1 MMVQRL
7 QTSFAQTGL
16 KGLVV
21 FLSGASA
28 LTYEIVW
35 QREMFHIFGASA
47 PATAAI
53 LTAIFLGIAFGS
65 WMSSLFVDRVKRSVL
80 LLAAL
85 EGMIAAWGL
94 LVPSAMS
101 VSETC
106 YVLSAH
112 AFGEASALLTF
123 VRFTFAIVT
132 LLPSTLCMGASIP
145 VMVRAL
151 GDGQT
156 SSVAWIYGLNI
167 LGAVVGALATGL
179 IFIRTFGQAESAFVA
194 VGLNLAVVVLL
205 LILAPRAEETR
216 IDEPAS
222 EDETVSSY
230 PWLSTMYFAAGFVA
244 LGLEIVWLRFLG
256 IVNSNSTVTFS
267 LTLAF
272 YLGGMGVG
280 SLFLYRI
287 LRRYLAPY
295 TIFAV
300 ANGGVAIASLATYP
314 VIYSAPYLNHEGIVM
329 PSAAGTLT
337 LSDLYQTEALS
348 IFLLLFVPAVSMGLV
363 YPAVCDSVSG
373 RGRGRQDWIA
383 STYFL
388 GTLGSVAGT
397 LLVSL
402 GMIPWL
408 GLHMTFAVLVTVSAA
423 ICSTCFAIAHQG
435 LRRKSAIALMGLS
448 IVCAALI
455 AIDAR
460 PAMRNTIVRRV
471 DGRWMEYSTAK
482 GSPASAEIV
491 RFQAGASGTAITKR
505 DVRNDDHL
513 LYIDDQLVASTNLE
527 AKVDALMLAHLPLLL
542 HPSPASEL
550 TVGFGTGGTSHAITT
565 HGVSAY
571 CVEIEPEVPRSA
583 HLLTGQNY
591 GVLENP
597 LFTLILNDARDHLK
611 ITQRQYD
618 VIATDVTNLQY
629 KQNSSLYTV
638 EYFQLMDER
647 LSDGGVACA
656 WIPMAA
662 IAKEELQILMKSFQH
677 VFPHATLWFMNHTHT
692 NFGILIGTP
701 QRLAIDYSRLEAG
714 FRDTSIAESLNEIGL
729 TEPMQLVHCL
739 HLDEDGYQQFCGD
752 VPLHTDN
759 NPTLEFSSPLSFH
772 QYEETFCENLSSQ
785 LKIRPSSFQQYVVN
799 GPAADADIWQR
810 HQVASTVG
818 CRVILQM
825 YQFQTL
831 WMRGNKGV
839 AIQLLKDALQ
849 SAQAGMEAWP
859 DDKVREKFYMDF
871 FDNANR
877 RVKSSLRQSSSG
889 HATLNGSVQ

>member
-1 MMVQRL
+1 MKAKRFQPR
-7 QTSFAQTGL
+7 FAQTGL
-16 KGLVV
+16 KGLIV

-65 WMSSLFVDRVKRSVL
+65 RMSRLFVARVKRPIL
-80 LLAAL
+80 LLATL
-85 EGMIAAWGL
+85 EGMIAVWGL
-94 LVPSAMS
+94 LVPLAMS

-112 AFGEASALLTF
+112 SLGEASALLT
-123 VRFTFAIVT
+123 VARFAFAIVT

-145 VMVRAL
+145 VMVRSL
-151 GDGQT
+151 GSEQT

-179 IFIRTFGQAESAFVA
+179 IWIRAFGQAESAFVA
-194 VGLNLAVVVLL
+194 VGLNVAVVVLL
-205 LILAPRAEETR
+205 LILPPRIEETR
-216 IDEPAS
+216 IVEPAS
-222 EDETVSSY
+222 ENEPVSGY

-244 LGLEIVWLRFLG
+244 LGLEVVWLRFLG

-272 YLGGMGVG
+272 YLGGMGTG
-280 SLFLYRI
+280 SLFLYGI
-287 LRRYLAPY
+287 LRRYLIPY

-300 ANGGVAIASLATYP
+300 ANGGVAIASLVTFP
-314 VIYSAPYLNHEGIVM
+314 VIYAAPYFNHSGIVM
-329 PSAAGTLT
+329 PSIAGTLT
-337 LSDLYQTEALS
+337 LSDLYQTEALI
-348 IFLLLFVPAVSMGLV
+348 IFLLLFVPAVFMGLV
-363 YPAVCDSVSG
+363 YPAVCDSVTG
-373 RGRGRQDWIA
+373 HGRGRQDWIA
-383 STYFL
+383 NAYFL
-388 GTLGSVAGT
+388 GTLGSVVGT

-408 GLHMTFAVLVTVSAA
+408 GLHVTFGLLVIVSASICASSFAV
-423 ICSTCFAIAHQG
+423 AHKG
-435 LRRKSAIALMGLS
+435 LLRKSAIAVMGMS
-448 IVCAALI
+448 IVCAVLI

-460 PAMRNTIVRRV
+460 PAMRNTVVRRV
-471 DGRWMEYSTAK
+471 DGRWMEFSTAK
-482 GSPASAEIV
+482 DGLVSAEIV

-505 DVRNDDHL
+505 DARNDDHL
-513 LYIDDQLVASTNLE
+513 LYVDDQLVASTNLE

-542 HPSPASEL
+542 HPDPANEL

-565 HGVSAY
+565 HGISAY

-583 HLLTGQNY
+583 HLLTDQNY

-597 LFTLILNDARDHLK
+597 LFRLILNDARDHLK

-662 IAKEELQILMKSFQH
+662 ISKEELQILMKSFQA

-701 QRLAIDYSRLEAG
+701 ERLVIDYSRLEAG
-714 FRDTSIAESLNEIGL
+714 FRNAPIAESLNEIGL
-729 TEPMQLVHCL
+729 TAPMQFVHCL
-739 HLDEDGYQQFCGD
+739 HLDEDGYRQFCGD
-752 VPLHTDN
+752 VPMHTDN

-785 LKIRPSSFQQYVVN
+785 LRIRPTSFQQYVVN
-799 GPAADADIWQR
+799 GPADDAPIWQR
-810 HQVASTVG
+810 HQIASAVG
-818 CRVILQM
+818 CKVILQM

-831 WMRGNKGV
+831 WMRGERNI
-839 AIQLLKDALQ
+839 ATQLLKDALQ
-849 SAQAGMEAWP
+849 SAQVGMEAWP
-859 DDKVREKFYMDF
+859 DDKVREDFYMNF
-871 FDNANR
+871 FDDANR
-877 RVKSSLRQSSSG
+877 RISSSF
-889 HATLNGSVQ
+889 QR

>member
-244 LGLEIVWLRFLG
+244 LGIEIVWLRFLG

-272 YLGGMGVG
+272 YLGGW
-280 SLFLYRI
+280 
-287 LRRYLAPY
+287 
-295 TIFAV
+295 
-300 ANGGVAIASLATYP
+300 
-314 VIYSAPYLNHEGIVM
+314 E
-329 PSAAGTLT
+329 
-337 LSDLYQTEALS
+337 
-348 IFLLLFVPAVSMGLV
+348 
-363 YPAVCDSVSG
+363 
-373 RGRGRQDWIA
+373 
-383 STYFL
+383 
-388 GTLGSVAGT
+388 
-397 LLVSL
+397 
-402 GMIPWL
+402 
-408 GLHMTFAVLVTVSAA
+408 
-423 ICSTCFAIAHQG
+423 
-435 LRRKSAIALMGLS
+435 
-448 IVCAALI
+448 
-455 AIDAR
+455 
-460 PAMRNTIVRRV
+460 
-471 DGRWMEYSTAK
+471 
-482 GSPASAEIV
+482 
-491 RFQAGASGTAITKR
+491 
-505 DVRNDDHL
+505 
-513 LYIDDQLVASTNLE
+513 
-527 AKVDALMLAHLPLLL
+527 
-542 HPSPASEL
+542 
-550 TVGFGTGGTSHAITT
+550 
-565 HGVSAY
+565 
-571 CVEIEPEVPRSA
+571 
-583 HLLTGQNY
+583 
-591 GVLENP
+591 
-597 LFTLILNDARDHLK
+597 
-611 ITQRQYD
+611 
-618 VIATDVTNLQY
+618 
-629 KQNSSLYTV
+629 
-638 EYFQLMDER
+638 
-647 LSDGGVACA
+647 
-656 WIPMAA
+656 
-662 IAKEELQILMKSFQH
+662 
-677 VFPHATLWFMNHTHT
+677 
-692 NFGILIGTP
+692 
-701 QRLAIDYSRLEAG
+701 
-714 FRDTSIAESLNEIGL
+714 
-729 TEPMQLVHCL
+729 
-739 HLDEDGYQQFCGD
+739 
-752 VPLHTDN
+752 
-759 NPTLEFSSPLSFH
+759 
-772 QYEETFCENLSSQ
+772 
-785 LKIRPSSFQQYVVN
+785 
-799 GPAADADIWQR
+799 
-810 HQVASTVG
+810 
-818 CRVILQM
+818 
-825 YQFQTL
+825 
-831 WMRGNKGV
+831 
-839 AIQLLKDALQ
+839 
-849 SAQAGMEAWP
+849 
-859 DDKVREKFYMDF
+859 
-871 FDNANR
+871 
-877 RVKSSLRQSSSG
+877 
-889 HATLNGSVQ
+889 

>member
-1 MMVQRL
+1 MKVQRL

-16 KGLVV
+16 KGLIV

-35 QREMFHIFGASA
+35 QREMFHILGASA

-65 WMSSLFVDRVKRSVL
+65 QMSRFVVDRVKRPIL

-85 EGMIAAWGL
+85 EGMIGIWGL
-94 LVPSAMS
+94 LVPVAMS
-101 VSETC
+101 FSETC
-106 YVLSAH
+106 YVSSAH
-112 AFGEASALLTF
+112 ALGEASTLLTIA
-123 VRFTFAIVT
+123 RFALAIVT
-132 LLPSTLCMGASIP
+132 FLPSTLCMGASIP

-179 IFIRTFGQAESAFVA
+179 IWIRVFGQAETAFVA
-194 VGLNLAVVVLL
+194 VGINAAVVVLL
-205 LILAPRAEETR
+205 LILAPRAVGAEV
-216 IDEPAS
+216 DEPAS
-222 EDETVSSY
+222 EGGPVSSY

-244 LGLEIVWLRFLG
+244 LGLEVVWLRFLG

-280 SLFLYRI
+280 SLFLYGI
-287 LRRYLAPY
+287 FRRYLAPY
-295 TIFAV
+295 TVFAV
-300 ANGGVAIASLATYP
+300 ANGGVAIASLATFS
-314 VIYSAPYLNHEGIVM
+314 VIYAAPYINHQGIVM
-329 PSAAGTLT
+329 RSAAGTLT
-337 LSDLYQTEALS
+337 LSDLYQTEALI
-348 IFLLLFVPAVSMGLV
+348 IFLLLFVPAVFMGLV
-363 YPAVCDSVSG
+363 YPAVCDSVTG
-373 RGRGRQDWIA
+373 HDRGRQDWIA
-383 STYFL
+383 NAYFL
-388 GTLGSVAGT
+388 GTLGSVFGT

-408 GLHMTFAVLVTVSAA
+408 GLHVTFTVLVIVSAA
-423 ICSTCFAIAHQG
+423 ICAGSFSIAHNG
-435 LRRKSAIALMGLS
+435 LRRRSAIVVMGVS
-448 IVCAALI
+448 IVGAVLI

-460 PAMRNTIVRRV
+460 PAMRNTVVRRV
-471 DGRWMEYSTAK
+471 DGRWMEFSTAIN
-482 GSPASAEIV
+482 SPVLAEIV

-505 DVRNDDHL
+505 DARNDDHL
-513 LYIDDQLVASTNLE
+513 LYVDDQLVASTNLE

-542 HPSPASEL
+542 HPRPKNEL

-565 HGVSAY
+565 HGISAY
-571 CVEIEPEVPRSA
+571 CVGIEPEVPRSA
-583 HLLTGQNY
+583 HLLTDQNY
-591 GVLENP
+591 GVLEHP

-647 LSDGGVACA
+647 LSHGGVACA

-662 IAKEELQILMKSFQH
+662 IARDELRILMKSFQH

-701 QRLAIDYSRLEAG
+701 ERLAIDYSRLEAG
-714 FRDTSIAESLNEIGL
+714 FRDTAIAESLDEIGL

-739 HLDEDGYQQFCGD
+739 HLDEDGYRQFCGD
-752 VPLHTDN
+752 VELHTDN

-772 QYEETFCENLSSQ
+772 QYEQTFCENLSSQ
-785 LKIRPSSFQQYVVN
+785 LKIRPSNFQQYVVN
-799 GPAADADIWQR
+799 GPAADAAIWQR
-810 HQVASTVG
+810 HQVASAVG

-831 WMRGNKGV
+831 WMRGERGI
-839 AIQLLKDALQ
+839 ATQLLKDALQ

-859 DDKVREKFYMDF
+859 DDKVRENFYMDF
-871 FDNANR
+871 FDDANR
-877 RVKSSLRQSSSG
+877 RINSALRR
-889 HATLNGSVQ
+889 